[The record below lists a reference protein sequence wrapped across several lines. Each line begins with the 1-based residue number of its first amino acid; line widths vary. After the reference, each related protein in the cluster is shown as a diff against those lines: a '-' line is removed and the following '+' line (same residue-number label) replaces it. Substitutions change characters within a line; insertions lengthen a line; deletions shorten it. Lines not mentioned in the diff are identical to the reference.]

1 MQVFFR
7 AEEIVDFQ
15 NKLAASNK
23 TLGFVPTM
31 GALHNGHLEI
41 VKKSLSDNDYTV
53 VSVFVNPTQFN
64 NAVDL
69 EKYPREID
77 KDLKKLEQTGA
88 DAAFVP
94 EVSEIY
100 GARVKPDDLDLG
112 GLDELMEG
120 AHRPGHFD
128 GVATVI
134 KRFFDLLKPT
144 RAYFGEKDFQQLQII
159 KHVTQQHNINTEVIG
174 FPTQRTERGLAMSSR
189 NLRLSEAGL
198 HSAEA
203 IYAQLTWAAENYHQ
217 YEPNT
222 LKAALIER
230 FSQSELDLEYVEITD
245 LQRLKPL
252 NAWQDSEHA
261 RLFVAAWCEGVR
273 LIDNYGLF

>member
-7 AEEIVDFQ
+7 AEEIVGFQ
-15 NKLAASNK
+15 KKLAASNK
-23 TLGFVPTM
+23 TSGFVPTM
-31 GALHNGHLEI
+31 GALHDGHLEI
-41 VKKSLSDNDYTV
+41 VKKSIEDNDYTV

-69 EKYPREID
+69 EKYPREVD
-77 KDLKKLEQTGA
+77 KDLKKLEQAGA
-88 DAAFVP
+88 DVAFVP
-94 EVSEIY
+94 AVSEIY
-100 GARVKPDDLDLG
+100 GNHVQPDDIDLG

-134 KRFFDLLKPT
+134 MRFFDLLKPT

-159 KHVTQQHNINTEVIG
+159 RHVSQKHNLGTEVIG
-174 FPTQRTERGLAMSSR
+174 FPTQRTEHGLAMSSR

-198 HSAEA
+198 HSAVA
-203 IYAQLTWAAENYHQ
+203 IYTNLKWAAENYHQ
-217 YEPNT
+217 YEPNS
-222 LKAALIER
+222 LKTAMTER
-230 FSQSELDLEYVEITD
+230 FAASDLDLEYVEITD
-245 LQRLKPL
+245 LQKLKPIR
-252 NAWQDSEHA
+252 AWQDTEHA
-261 RLFVAAWCEGVR
+261 RVFVAAWCEGVR